1 MQCKGRGSTRAEIFS
16 MHAADEKPIDV
27 PAAFTPARPRNRKRP
42 RASATPSSTA
52 AASRSTPP
60 DFLGAFSP
68 TAPAPSSRD
77 FLDAFCPSPIRPWNQ
92 RVSATPT
99 SRGDDGDDGAPPP
112 PKRRP
117 SAPPIILDDDDDDTP
132 TSPYTSEIPDNV
144 AAGTPGFTTP
154 RPAEPSSA
162 APAFSSTG
170 RHVPTSS
177 GEVPSLSL
185 VAD

>member
-1 MQCKGRGSTRAEIFS
+1 MATQAPVVEIT
-16 MHAADEKPIDV
+16 DDDDDV

-42 RASATPSSTA
+42 RATATPSTA

-68 TAPAPSSRD
+68 TPPATSSRD
-77 FLDAFCPSPIRPWNQ
+77 FVGAFCPSPIRPWNQ

-99 SRGDDGDDGAPPP
+99 SHDDTPPP

-117 SAPPIILDDDDDDTP
+117 SAPPIILDDDDDTP
-132 TSPYTSEIPDNV
+132 TSPYVSETPDNV

-154 RPAEPSSA
+154 RPATGPSSA
-162 APAFSSTG
+162 APVFSSTG
-170 RHVPTSS
+170 RVPASS
-177 GEVPSLSL
+177 GEVSSPLSL